1 MIPEP
6 TIASPEP
13 FVLPQ
18 VDKWET
24 ANGLKVEFV
33 EVGIIPKAYF
43 LLSMN
48 FGSADELNSQVWIYR
63 LISDYLKEGTID
75 LDGNQIAD
83 KAASLGGRFDVN
95 VDDDTLTIS
104 GSVLTEFAA
113 EFIKLIGDIA
123 QNPRFPTE
131 SLARLRDDMLRDL
144 ELMKVQPGVLASA
157 TFRRALY
164 GNSGYGLS
172 LSTPEIIDTFS
183 TQNVSDSYRKF
194 ANPNETKLYVAGMFD
209 KSTLKSAIEDTF
221 KEWTGHVSDHTERS
235 LPESSRKIHLLD
247 RKNAEQSTLAIGLP
261 VITPSDK
268 NYEPLVV
275 MNSLLGGSF
284 YSRITLNI
292 REDKGYTYSPRSMI
306 ASHPTSAYWVETA
319 DVTTNVT
326 GASIEEI
333 FKEID
338 LIRDTEPSMEEL
350 NGIKNYVS
358 GSYVMRYTTPG
369 AIIGQLAFLDLHN
382 LDENWAKNYIAH
394 VVALNPSD
402 IQQIAKQYLD
412 PSLMTITVV
421 GDGELIKDE
430 ITSFAPIEEVSVESL
445 SP

>member
-6 TIASPEP
+6 KVLTPKP
-13 FVLPQ
+13 FVLPN

-24 ANGLKVEFV
+24 SNGLSVKFV

-43 LLSMN
+43 LLSMK

-95 VDDDTLTIS
+95 VDDDHLTIS
-104 GSVLTEFAA
+104 GSVLTEFST
-113 EFIKLIGDIA
+113 EFIELIGNIVK
-123 QNPRFPTE
+123 NPRFPTE
-131 SLARLRDDMLRDL
+131 SLSRLRDDLLRDL
-144 ELMKVQPGVLASA
+144 ELMKVQPSILASA
-157 TFRRALY
+157 TFRQALY

-172 LSTPEIIDTFS
+172 LSTPEIINNFS
-183 TQNVSDSYRKF
+183 TQTVINSYRKF
-194 ANPNETKLYVAGMFD
+194 ANPHETKLYVAGMFD
-209 KSTLKSAIEDTF
+209 QEILKEAIENTF
-221 KEWTGHVSDHTERS
+221 KEWSGSTSDHIERA

-268 NYEPLVV
+268 NYVPLVV
-275 MNSLLGGSF
+275 MNALLGGSF

-306 ASHPTSAYWVETA
+306 ASHPTSAYWFETA

-338 LIRDTEPSMEEL
+338 LIRDTKPSMEEL

-358 GSYVMRYTTPG
+358 GSYIMRHTTPG

-382 LDENWAKNYIAH
+382 LDESWAKNYIAD

-412 PSLMTITVV
+412 PSIMTIAIV
-421 GDGELIKDE
+421 GDGELIKEE
-430 ITSFAPIEEVSVESL
+430 IASFAPVEEISVESL

>member
-1 MIPEP
+1 
-6 TIASPEP
+6 
-13 FVLPQ
+13 
-18 VDKWET
+18 
-24 ANGLKVEFV
+24 
-33 EVGIIPKAYF
+33 
-43 LLSMN
+43 
-48 FGSADELNSQVWIYR
+48 
-63 LISDYLKEGTID
+63 
-75 LDGNQIAD
+75 
-83 KAASLGGRFDVN
+83 
-95 VDDDTLTIS
+95 
-104 GSVLTEFAA
+104 
-113 EFIKLIGDIA
+113 
-123 QNPRFPTE
+123 
-131 SLARLRDDMLRDL
+131 
-144 ELMKVQPGVLASA
+144 
-157 TFRRALY
+157 
-164 GNSGYGLS
+164 
-172 LSTPEIIDTFS
+172 
-183 TQNVSDSYRKF
+183 
-194 ANPNETKLYVAGMFD
+194 
-209 KSTLKSAIEDTF
+209 
-221 KEWTGHVSDHTERS
+221 
-235 LPESSRKIHLLD
+235 
-247 RKNAEQSTLAIGLP
+247 
-261 VITPSDK
+261 
-268 NYEPLVV
+268 

-421 GDGELIKDE
+421 GDGELIKGE